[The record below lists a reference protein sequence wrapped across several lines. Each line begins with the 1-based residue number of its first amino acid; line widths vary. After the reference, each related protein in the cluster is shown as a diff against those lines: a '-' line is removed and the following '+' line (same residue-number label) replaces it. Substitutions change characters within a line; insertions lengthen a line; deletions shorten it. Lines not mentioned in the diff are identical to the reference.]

1 VSFGLRGLRR
11 DEGGAVAIILGLTLS
26 GLVGF
31 AALAVEGAQWYATY
45 RSVRTAVDAAAISG
59 AVAYAAGDTSGYSTE
74 ATAVAARNGYI
85 DGTNSVTVAIH
96 RPPSTGPNTAN
107 NGAIEIIITAPQTP
121 RLAALFY
128 SSSVN
133 ISARAVA
140 GAGTPSMCGLALGSG
155 NTTTVRLSG
164 GAHVTLNQCGL
175 GVNSTSTSSL
185 TVSGGAVLTLSTL
198 NLAGNYTTT
207 PGATVNASGGIK
219 TGAGTI
225 ADPYSGISVPTYSGC
240 GGGTGK
246 AVVHA
251 ASTQYLSP
259 NVYCAGL
266 SISSDA
272 NVVFNPGTYI
282 IAGGSLSISGAAQV
296 SGTGVTIVL
305 TSYNGS
311 YATVSISGGA
321 NVSLTAPTSGTF
333 SGIAFYGDRNAP
345 SGTSFAFSG
354 GSVETIVGAI
364 YAPTYSLNFSGG
376 NTSASPCMQLLA
388 HDMSFSG
395 GISLN
400 NNCSG
405 VGTSSIGGSGVTQLL
420 E

>member
-1 VSFGLRGLRR
+1 MSLRLRGLHR
-11 DEGGAVAIILGLTLS
+11 DESGAVAIILGLTLS
-26 GLVGF
+26 GLVGV
-31 AALAVEGAQWYATY
+31 AALAVEGAQWYSKY
-45 RSVRTAVDAAAISG
+45 RSVRTAVDAAAFSA
-59 AVAYAAGDTSGYSTE
+59 AVAYAAGDTSGYSIE
-74 ATAVAARNGYI
+74 ATVVAARNGYV

-107 NGAIEIIITAPQTP
+107 SGAIEVIITAPQTP
-121 RLAALFY
+121 RLAAFFH

-140 GAGTPSMCGLALGSG
+140 AAGTPTMCGLALGSG

-175 GVNSTSTSSL
+175 AVNSTSTSSL
-185 TVSGGAVLTLSTL
+185 TVSGGAALSL
-198 NLAGNYTTT
+198 SSLSLAGNYTTT
-207 PGATVNASGGIK
+207 PGATITATNGIK
-219 TGAGTI
+219 TGAATT
-225 ADPYSGISVPTYSGC
+225 ADPYAGVSVPSFSGC
-240 GGGTGK
+240 GGGLSKTVG
-246 AVVHA
+246 HA

-259 NVYCAGL
+259 GVYCLGL
-266 SISSDA
+266 TISSDA
-272 NVVFNPGTYI
+272 NVVLNPGTYI
-282 IAGGSLSISGAAQV
+282 IAGGSFSVAGAARV

-305 TSYNGS
+305 TSYLGL
-311 YATVSISGGA
+311 YATASITSGA
-321 NVSLTAPTSGTF
+321 NVSLTAPTSGAF

-345 SGTSFAFSG
+345 TGTSFSFAG

-364 YAPTYSLNFSGG
+364 YAPSYSLNFSGG
-376 NTSASPCMQLLA
+376 NTSASPCMQLLG

-395 GISLN
+395 GITIN

-405 VGTSSIGGSGVTQLL
+405 VGTSSIGGSGATQLL